1 MIEFEYTENEIF
13 AIYSTD
19 QENKWVYEKLERGSN
34 YAFNKAFYFNFE
46 HLVTTREIWEKE
58 YEKLKESDEYGLDG
72 EVYPSIKFHF
82 AKLDGDYF
90 KVNRGILSENFDVY
104 LTKDYVFD
112 IDYFVFQDVSF
123 FHSIYDLISEDT
135 YIGGNHPNAIIIEF
149 LHSIVPSLPT
159 QHEIKLY
166 RRARVASIIREHFA
180 TTKDAEQKF
189 EKYRNKKISKKGSNL
204 LKTFK
209 DAEIEKFETVL
220 NKMKRMLD
228 DENDYSEHQWQDEIL
243 QIILLLYPKYISVFK
258 SVPIKASI
266 AGNIKEREIDLLLVD
281 SNGNVD
287 VIEIKKPFEKAIMT
301 NREYRNNF
309 IPLKELS
316 GSVMQL
322 EKYIYYLNRW
332 SEKGEA
338 ELTVKYKEQLPID
351 FDLKITNPNGLIIM
365 GRENNLS
372 AEQKR
377 DFEVVKRKYKN
388 VADIITYDNL
398 LDRLRYTIE
407 RLKSI

>member
-1 MIEFEYTENEIF
+1 MIEFQYTENEIF
-13 AIYSTD
+13 AIYSTE
-19 QENKWVYEKLERGSN
+19 QENRWVYDKLERDKN
-34 YAFNKAFYFNFE
+34 YAFGKAFYFNLD
-46 HLVTTREIWEKE
+46 HLVTTREDWERE
-58 YEKLKESDEYGLDG
+58 YNKLKESDDYGFEG
-72 EVYPSIKFHF
+72 GVYPSIKFGF
-82 AKLDGDYF
+82 AKLEGNYF
-90 KVNRGILSENFDVY
+90 KVHKGILSKKFNVY
-104 LTKDYVFD
+104 LTKDFVFD

-123 FHSIYDLISEDT
+123 FHSIHDLISEDT
-135 YIGGNHPNAIIIEF
+135 YIGGNHPDAIKIEF

-166 RRARVASIIREHFA
+166 RQARVASIIREHFV
-180 TTKDAEQKF
+180 TTLDAEQKF
-189 EKYRNKKISKKGSNL
+189 EKYRNKKISKKGTNL
-204 LKTFK
+204 LKTFR
-209 DAEIEKFETVL
+209 DVEIEKFETVL
-220 NKMKRMLD
+220 KKMKRMLH
-228 DENDYSEHQWQDEIL
+228 DENDYSELQWQDEIL

-258 SVPIKASI
+258 SVPIRASI
-266 AGNIKEREIDLLLVD
+266 AGDIKEREIDLLLVD
-281 SNGNVD
+281 ANGNVD

-316 GSVMQL
+316 GSVMQI

-332 SEKGEA
+332 SEKGEV
-338 ELTVKYKEQLPID
+338 ELTAKYKDQLPKD

-372 AEQKR
+372 TEQKR

-398 LDRLRYTIE
+398 VDRLKYTID